1 MQAPIFDQQR
11 GQIDDLGLAGAVLQH
26 GFAFGEHG
34 GHQDVFGAGDGDFV
48 EGVVGSLEPVGAG
61 LDVAVLLHDC
71 RAELFQS
78 LEMKIDGAGAD
89 GAAAGDGDARE
100 SHAGHQRAEDERGGA
115 HGLDQLVAGFR
126 IGAETGGADGGA
138 VLGASVAEFDFGAH
152 GGQQAA
158 FGFDVAHLGNVFEND
173 GFGGEQSGGHGRQR
187 GVFSA
192 ADADGAEQR
201 IASANDK
208 LVHEMSPGR
217 IRNEYEWR
225 TTILHAPGMRCC
237 DAASRLEEPTSADYG
252 RYGAPA
258 SLTGRGRWRHAAAD
272 GAA

>member
-1 MQAPIFDQQR
+1 M
-11 GQIDDLGLAGAVLQH
+11 
-26 GFAFGEHG
+26 E
-34 GHQDVFGAGDGDFV
+34 
-48 EGVVGSLEPVGAG
+48 
-61 LDVAVLLHDC
+61 
-71 RAELFQS
+71 
-78 LEMKIDGAGAD
+78 IDGAGAD

-115 HGLDQLVAGFR
+115 HGFDQLVAGFR

-158 FGFDVAHLGNVFEND
+158 LGFDVAHLGNVFEDD
-173 GFGGEQSGGHGRQR
+173 GFGGEQSGSHGRQR

-208 LVHEMSPGR
+208 LVHEISPGR

-237 DAASRLEEPTSADYG
+237 DVAAGSSAGQVSSSSEPHEGADDG
-252 RYGAPA
+252 VMQRRTELLDGLIGGIGPGAVGEQGDGELAFGIAPERGSGVAEMPEGARGKQRAGLGWRDGVSQPRVREVPA
-258 SLTGRGRWRHAAAD
+258 GVG
-272 GAA
+272 